1 MLVLTMDDDMN
12 EYFMTAGKTLRAL
25 GQANPKGMKGFQE
38 FMQAVKADGALSKKH
53 KELIGVGISVHIQCQ
68 FCTAWHVKRAMESGA
83 TREEIMEACQVAA
96 MVGGGHSLMSTHYAL
111 KAIDDFTKEE

>member
-1 MLVLTMDDDMN
+1 MSMDDDMN
-12 EYFMTAGKTLRAL
+12 EYFMIAGKTLRAI
-25 GQANPKGMKGFQE
+25 GQANPKGMKGFQD

-53 KELIGVGISVHIQCQ
+53 KELIGVAISVYTKCQ

-83 TREEIMEACQVAA
+83 NKDEILEACQVAA

-111 KAIDDFTKEE
+111 KAIEDFTKE